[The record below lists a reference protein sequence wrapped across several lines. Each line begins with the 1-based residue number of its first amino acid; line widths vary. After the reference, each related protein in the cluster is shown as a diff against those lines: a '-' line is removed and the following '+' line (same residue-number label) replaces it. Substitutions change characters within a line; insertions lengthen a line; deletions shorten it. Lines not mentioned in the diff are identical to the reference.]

1 MAVFHAVERNV
12 WKRVLLLVSL
22 LLVAGLVYV
31 ATESPLTLRPA
42 TAPARLEEV
51 SGDGTGDAPADDIA
65 AGGGLSVTVEPV
77 SASFFDEYR
86 LERER
91 SRSLQV
97 EQLRY
102 LIESGHVD
110 TEREAVAELIAL
122 LDRTDLELQTESLLR
137 ARGLTEALVVIGD
150 HGVIVV
156 VNETIG
162 QSEAH
167 AIGSIVAPVTGKSL
181 EHITISDGVRLP

>member
-167 AIGSIVAPVTGKSL
+167 AIGSIVAQVTGKSL